1 MPEVFAVGGEVPKR
15 KKKARVTDRSM
26 TEDEY
31 KREALLE
38 INSNRSI
45 RQYFGIL
52 ISEYNKN
59 ILELTRPKV
68 IDEKRDVILDFNAK
82 KDLLVRILRI
92 AKEESE
98 RGVSDTV

>member
-1 MPEVFAVGGEVPKR
+1 MGGEVQRKKR
-15 KKKARVTDRSM
+15 KVRSVDQSM

-68 IDEKRDVILDFNAK
+68 IDEKRDVILEFNAK
-82 KDLLVRILRI
+82 KDLLARILRI